1 MEKSFEAQFNKPEN
15 KDEKLEQLFHLSKQL
30 AGMNR
35 AANTFVPDEDGY
47 YKAGID
53 FNRAINN
60 LEQKYEKQLSTTGL
74 ELDMYLGDRYFRR
87 GIEEVDKNQSFGS
100 VLFTIKNKDAFLA
113 QMDYVLHNP
122 KKSNTQV
129 ELIDHILQDI
139 STALREQYSFTEDT
153 IFELLALSKEI
164 KKRIQTE
171 IDFEEVF
178 YVEDFV
184 QDMEFVE
191 HAMKQEC
198 IRDVSFAL
206 LHRLHAENSNFSSYI
221 KHYYDTDSVD
231 YLQDVFKED
240 LAFIEQLIKE
250 RKASFFIPQLL
261 RNFNTKRNAENETI
275 KLLLQDKTV
284 NKEKILPIKN
294 IIEDSLQKS
303 NQLLNLYA

>member
-1 MEKSFEAQFNKPEN
+1 MS
-15 KDEKLEQLFHLSKQL
+15 EKLNLIKKLSFFNSL
-30 AGMNR
+30 N
-35 AANTFVPDEDGY
+35 ED
-47 YKAGID
+47 
-53 FNRAINN
+53 
-60 LEQKYEKQLSTTGL
+60 QLSTIDAISKVSNYAKNSVLYYENDRNNKIFFLISGL
-74 ELDMYLGDRYFRR
+74 IKVYKIDKYENEIFLYYIYKNSMISELTTVSSDTIHCFSNAEFMEESVVL
-87 GIEEVDKNQSFGS
+87 EVDFLKFKQEFLSKN
-100 VLFTIKNKDAFLA
+100 I
-113 QMDYVLHNP
+113 DYVL
-122 KKSNTQV
+122 
-129 ELIDHILQDI
+129 EDI

-221 KHYYDTDSVD
+221 KHYYETDSVN
-231 YLQDVFKED
+231 YLQDVFRED

-261 RNFNTKRNAENETI
+261 RNFNTKRNAENATI
-275 KLLLQDKTV
+275 KMKP
-284 NKEKILPIKN
+284 NK
-294 IIEDSLQKS
+294 SG
-303 NQLLNLYA
+303 